1 MNSDNSHVSQ
11 QELEQYL
18 WGAATLLRGGVDP
31 GEYKNI
37 IFPLMFFKRIS
48 DVYEEEFE
56 EALRESDGDLEYAQF
71 AENHRFIVPDGSH
84 WKDVREITTDV
95 GKAIRDAMREIEKAN
110 PDKLEGIFGDG
121 NWTNKDRLS
130 DKTLIDLLEHFSSL
144 SLTIKNVPQDQF
156 GNAYEYLIKKI
167 RG

>member
-1 MNSDNSHVSQ
+1 MSLDNSHVSQ

-48 DVYEEEFE
+48 DVYDEEFE

-84 WKDVREITTDV
+84 WKDVREIPP
-95 GKAIRDAMREIEKAN
+95 MLEKQSRMLCERSKKPTQISLRASSETETG
-110 PDKLEGIFGDG
+110 PI
-121 NWTNKDRLS
+121 
-130 DKTLIDLLEHFSSL
+130 KT
-144 SLTIKNVPQDQF
+144 
-156 GNAYEYLIKKI
+156 A
-167 RG
+167 